1 VAESAVVDVEHP
13 EHGMLRQVGL
23 LYGMSATPGRVQGP
37 VPLVGE
43 HTAALRAEAERAP
56 VTVEADAPETGA
68 RAGAGPL
75 DGVTVLDLGFA
86 VAGPFGTQVLADL
99 GANVIK
105 VNATRD
111 PWWHA
116 NHIAYGANRGKRS
129 ICIDLKTTEGLG
141 VLHRLVEKA
150 DVVHS
155 NMRRDALRRLGCDE
169 ASLREVNPDIIYC
182 HTRGFDRGPRSDSPG
197 NDQTGCSLAGVTYE
211 DGGCRDGGK
220 PFWSLTSLGDTG
232 NGFLSAIGVIQALYH
247 RKRTGEPQSVD
258 TSILN
263 AGLLV
268 ASMASVRS
276 DGVALPR
283 PHLDRMQLGL
293 HPLYRLYETADGWMC
308 VAALSEDH
316 WRGLVEAL
324 GQAELA
330 EDPRFAE
337 AAGRSL
343 HAAELAA
350 LLEPV
355 FGHRS
360 GQDLFDSLDG
370 RGVPC
375 EIADAE
381 FSSRVFDDPEM
392 QARGLVVTQQHP
404 KLGRFDH
411 FGSTISFSETPGRV
425 WGPPPVVGQHTKEIM
440 REHGYDSGAIEKLL
454 AGEAVFE
461 ELWVD

>member
-1 VAESAVVDVEHP
+1 
-13 EHGMLRQVGL
+13 
-23 LYGMSATPGRVQGP
+23 
-37 VPLVGE
+37 
-43 HTAALRAEAERAP
+43 
-56 VTVEADAPETGA
+56 
-68 RAGAGPL
+68 
-75 DGVTVLDLGFA
+75 
-86 VAGPFGTQVLADL
+86 
-99 GANVIK
+99 
-105 VNATRD
+105 
-111 PWWHA
+111 
-116 NHIAYGANRGKRS
+116 
-129 ICIDLKTTEGLG
+129 
-141 VLHRLVEKA
+141 
-150 DVVHS
+150 
-155 NMRRDALRRLGCDE
+155 
-169 ASLREVNPDIIYC
+169 
-182 HTRGFDRGPRSDSPG
+182 
-197 NDQTGCSLAGVTYE
+197 
-211 DGGCRDGGK
+211 
-220 PFWSLTSLGDTG
+220 
-232 NGFLSAIGVIQALYH
+232 
-247 RKRTGEPQSVD
+247 
-258 TSILN
+258 
-263 AGLLV
+263 
-268 ASMASVRS
+268 
-276 DGVALPR
+276 
-283 PHLDRMQLGL
+283 
-293 HPLYRLYETADGWMC
+293 MC